1 MRISDWSSDVCSS
14 DLRGLDAGE
23 TANGF
28 EWRKA
33 LTHQRLEGG
42 DFVGRRRVDPVAER
56 IDNEPGD
63 ADPERRIDEYLAVV
77 RLGIP
82 DRFQQGET
90 ETRIIQALVVDG
102 AVISRTLQT
111 ESHGGG
117 TRWEKGG

>member
-56 IDNEPGD
+56 IDHEPGD
-63 ADPERRIDEYLAVV
+63 AEPERRIDEHLAVV

-82 DRFQQGET
+82 DRYQQVEN
-90 ETRIIQALVVDG
+90 EPRIIEELVVDG
-102 AVISRTLQT
+102 PATGRASCRDR
-111 ESHGGG
+111 G
-117 TRWEKGG
+117 

>member
-33 LTHQRLEGG
+33 LPHQRLEGG

-56 IDNEPGD
+56 IDHEPGD
-63 ADPERRIDEYLAVV
+63 AEPERRIDAHLAVV
-77 RLGIP
+77 RPGLP
-82 DRFQQGET
+82 DRFPHVANAP
-90 ETRIIQALVVDG
+90 RIIEALVVAAPG
-102 AVISRTLQT
+102 IAPAPHT
-111 ESHGGG
+111 EHRSGHFP
-117 TRWEKGG
+117 ENP